1 MPDFA
6 SSVSARSLKPEQM
19 CRWLT
24 RSPAIVDSKT
34 KMRIRTLAAAMLAA
48 LTACAIPSFAQWPNY
63 PTPGPRT
70 KDGKIDFAAPPP
82 RTAYGKPDFSGLWEP
97 ARGKGGR
104 GGESMNGT
112 LPLPFAI
119 PSKPDD
125 PPVAQFFNIGA
136 GLKDKL
142 PPMTPWA
149 AKLRAERKGNNNKDN
164 PDAACL
170 PLGLT
175 QLLMHPQP
183 RKIIQTPRDIVILYE
198 ANGNVRQIHTDGR
211 QLPSDDA
218 QPWWYGYSVGHWEGD
233 TLVVETTGF
242 RDDVW
247 LDVEGSPLTSSG
259 RMIERWRRPLFGLM
273 QIDVTIE
280 DPKAYTKPFTVRV
293 NHQLMPD
300 TELME
305 FVCQE
310 RDAVHYVGKSAK
322 K

>member
-1 MPDFA
+1 M
-6 SSVSARSLKPEQM
+6 SARSKKMKIL
-19 CRWLT
+19 RI
-24 RSPAIVDSKT
+24 PAAGLFA
-34 KMRIRTLAAAMLAA
+34 LA
-48 LTACAIPSFAQWPNY
+48 TSAITMSAQWPSH

-70 KDGKIDFAAPPP
+70 TDGKIDFAAPPP
-82 RTAYGKPDFSGLWEP
+82 RTPYDKPDFSGLWEP
-97 ARGKGGR
+97 AHVKGAR
-104 GGESMNGT
+104 GGAGLNGT
-112 LPLPFAI
+112 APLPFAI
-119 PSKPDD
+119 PSSPDD

-136 GLKDKL
+136 GFKDGL
-142 PPMTPWA
+142 PPFTPWA
-149 AKLRAERKGNNNKDN
+149 SQLRAERKGNGNKDN
-164 PDAACL
+164 PDALCL

-175 QLLMHPQP
+175 QLHMHPQP
-183 RKIIQTPRDIVILYE
+183 REIVQTPREIVILYE
-198 ANGNVRQIHTDGR
+198 ANGNVRRILTDGR
-211 QLPSDDA
+211 PLPNNDPT
-218 QPWWYGYSVGHWEGD
+218 PWWYGYSVGHWDGD

-259 RMIERWRRPLFGLM
+259 KMTERWRRPKFGLM
-273 QIDVTIE
+273 QIDITIE

-310 RDAVHYVGKSAK
+310 RDAVHYLGKDAK

>member
-1 MPDFA
+1 MLPVTRILKLPALLLFA
-6 SSVSARSLKPEQM
+6 LGAS
-19 CRWLT
+19 
-24 RSPAIVDSKT
+24 AIV
-34 KMRIRTLAAAMLAA
+34 L
-48 LTACAIPSFAQWPNY
+48 CAQWPGY

-70 KDGKIDFAAPPP
+70 TTDGKIDFAGPPP

-97 ARGKGGR
+97 AHANQTGPGAGL
-104 GGESMNGT
+104 NGT
-112 LPLPFAI
+112 APLPFAL
-119 PSKPDD
+119 PSSPGD

-136 GLKDKL
+136 GFKDGLL
-142 PPMTPWA
+142 PFTPWGA
-149 AKLRAERKGNNNKDN
+149 QMRAQRKGNDNKDN
-164 PDAACL
+164 PDALCL

-175 QLLMHPQP
+175 QLHMHPQP
-183 RKIIQTPRDIVILYE
+183 REIVQTQREIVILYE
-198 ANGNVRQIHTDGR
+198 ANGNVRRILTDGR
-211 QLPSDDA
+211 PLPNNDPT
-218 QPWWYGYSVGHWEGD
+218 PWWYGYSVGHWDGD

-259 RMIERWRRPLFGLM
+259 KMTERWRRVKFGLM
-273 QIDVTIE
+273 QIDITIE

-310 RDAVHYVGKSAK
+310 RDATHYVGKGASTSSGR
-322 K
+322 

>member
-1 MPDFA
+1 MTVC
-6 SSVSARSLKPEQM
+6 SKSTLLTARLVIIE
-19 CRWLT
+19 
-24 RSPAIVDSKT
+24 SKT
-34 KMRIRTLAAAMLAA
+34 NMTNFKIAAAMLAA
-48 LTACAIPSFAQWPNY
+48 LAAVAIPSFAQWPAY
-63 PTPGPRT
+63 RTPGPRT
-70 KDGKIDFAAPPP
+70 QDGKIDFAAPPP
-82 RTAYGKPDFSGLWEP
+82 KTADGKPDFSGLWEP
-97 ARGKGGR
+97 ARGKGAR

-119 PSKPDD
+119 PSKPGD

-149 AKLRAERKGNNNKDN
+149 AKLRAERKANNNKDN

-183 RKIIQTPRDIVILYE
+183 RKIVQTPRDIVILYE

-211 QLPSDDA
+211 SLPDDDA

-280 DPKAYTKPFTVRV
+280 DPKAYTKPFTVRI

-310 RDAVHYVGKSAK
+310 RDATHYVGTSAK

>member
-1 MPDFA
+1 MKLLRLA
-6 SSVSARSLKPEQM
+6 GIL
-19 CRWLT
+19 LT
-24 RSPAIVDSKT
+24 A
-34 KMRIRTLAAAMLAA
+34 LAAGSVPV
-48 LTACAIPSFAQWPNY
+48 CAQWPSY

-70 KDGKIDFAAPPP
+70 KDGKVDLAAPPP
-82 RTAYGKPDFSGLWEP
+82 RTADGKPDFSGLWEP
-97 ARGKGGR
+97 ARGVSARGGR
-104 GGESMNGT
+104 GGGESFNGT

-119 PSKPDD
+119 PTAPDD
-125 PPVAQFFNIGA
+125 PPIAQFFNIGA
-136 GLKDKL
+136 GLKEKL

-149 AKLRAERKGNNNKDN
+149 AELRAQRKANFNKDN

-175 QLLMHPQP
+175 QLHMHPQP
-183 RKIIQTPRDIVILYE
+183 RHIVQTPRELVVMYE
-198 ANGNVRQIHTDGR
+198 ANDNVRRILTDGR
-211 QLPSDDA
+211 RLPDPNDVT
-218 QPWWYGYSVGHWEGD
+218 PWWYGYSVGHWDGD
-233 TLVVETTGF
+233 TLVVETVGF

-259 RMIERWRRPLFGLM
+259 KMTERWRRPKFGLM
-273 QIDVTIE
+273 QIDITIE

-310 RDAVHYVGKSAK
+310 RDATHYVGKK
-322 K
+322 